1 MVGPI
6 SNWHVMFS
14 KIKYLWIYFK
24 YVIKGKCGS
33 KNKQCLRIVKTLPS
47 ELISG
52 FHVFVLE
59 YRHSST
65 LQSSLIFPAG
75 IIWCTCGYSWGF
87 FSKLPSVII
96 YRITAAEGMAES
108 YTLCII
114 RTGILIYELSRW
126 LIWDVIIMLM
136 VRISSQEGNFV
147 GVGKGEDSFYGN
159 ELADFIGIGGGLP
172 TELGHFWCW
181 FLHSLDVGDGSDR
194 FGSSSNGNT
203 CSSSTPMTLQA
214 WRLLWW
220 YWKLSHCKRPCERK
234 DSLPYQ
240 FILWSEGTHTSE
252 FQERF
257 VK

>member
-114 RTGILIYELSRW
+114 RTGILICELSRW

-136 VRISSQEGNFV
+136 VRISSQEGNFC
-147 GVGKGEDSFYGN
+147 
-159 ELADFIGIGGGLP
+159 
-172 TELGHFWCW
+172 WCW
-181 FLHSLDVGDGSDR
+181 KG
-194 FGSSSNGNT
+194 
-203 CSSSTPMTLQA
+203 
-214 WRLLWW
+214 WR
-220 YWKLSHCKRPCERK
+220 
-234 DSLPYQ
+234 
-240 FILWSEGTHTSE
+240 FILWKWACWFHRHWRRTSDWIGPLLVLVLT
-252 FQERF
+252 FSGCWWWFRQVRQ
-257 VK
+257 